1 MTANL
6 MSAEGLE
13 KLKAEIDHLTTEGR
27 NAVALRIKEAR
38 AHGDI
43 SENAEY
49 DAAKHEQALLEGR
62 IAALEQ
68 HLRGAQVIEE
78 TSRHMIGLATPFV
91 LEDLASGS
99 SHRYSVVSTY
109 EADAGAGKLSAES
122 PVGRA
127 VIGARAGDTV
137 TVATPRGER
146 KFKVTGIGG

>member
-1 MTANL
+1 
-6 MSAEGLE
+6 
-13 KLKAEIDHLTTEGR
+13 
-27 NAVALRIKEAR
+27 
-38 AHGDI
+38 
-43 SENAEY
+43 
-49 DAAKHEQALLEGR
+49 
-62 IAALEQ
+62 
-68 HLRGAQVIEE
+68 
-78 TSRHMIGLATPFV
+78 MIGLATPFV